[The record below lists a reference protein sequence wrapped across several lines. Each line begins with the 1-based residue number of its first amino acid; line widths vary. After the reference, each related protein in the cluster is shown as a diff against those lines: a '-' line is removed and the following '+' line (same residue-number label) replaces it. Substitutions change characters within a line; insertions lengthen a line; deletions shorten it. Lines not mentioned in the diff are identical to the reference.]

1 VARGHLEL
9 LEMLG
14 PDSRKTVVDT
24 AGVAQQELDRLGRI
38 FDDLTAINR
47 GDTAAKTAREPVFVP
62 DVLEALQL
70 RTAGLDL
77 NGVTIEPAPPVVL
90 IGDEDRMTQALLN
103 LVMNAHT
110 HTPPGTPITVDAVVE
125 GDHLAFRV
133 IDRGPGIEPA
143 LLPTVF
149 DPFVTTKTKGA
160 GRTSGLGLTVVKAVT
175 EAQGGTVELS
185 SGPRGTAVQ
194 LRFQLDR
201 AD

>member
-1 VARGHLEL
+1 
-9 LEMLG
+9 
-14 PDSRKTVVDT
+14 
-24 AGVAQQELDRLGRI
+24 
-38 FDDLTAINR
+38 
-47 GDTAAKTAREPVFVP
+47 
-62 DVLEALQL
+62 
-70 RTAGLDL
+70 LDL
-77 NGVTIEPAPPVVL
+77 HGVTIEAAPPVVL
-90 IGDEDRMTQALLN
+90 VGDEDRMTQALLN

-110 HTPPGTPITVDAVVE
+110 HTPPDTPISVDAVVE

-133 IDRGPGIEPA
+133 IDEGPGIEPA

-194 LRFQLDR
+194 LRFPIDQ